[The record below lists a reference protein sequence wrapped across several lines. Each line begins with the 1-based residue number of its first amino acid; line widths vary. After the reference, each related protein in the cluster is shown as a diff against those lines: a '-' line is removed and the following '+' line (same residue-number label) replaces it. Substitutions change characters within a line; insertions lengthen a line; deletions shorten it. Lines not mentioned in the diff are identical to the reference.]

1 MPTNDNNGNHPVD
14 PFGPSEAEIERPPRV
29 APYAAVGLSTTV
41 RGISKR
47 SDCWVNLRHL
57 ANMIHGT
64 MFTTSIF
71 FPIKILALAKGG
83 DHGIHGRGLRHGPRG
98 RGEGTLP
105 GHPRGGDESFGE
117 PPSSTTP
124 TSSRSRKPAGRR

>member
-1 MPTNDNNGNHPVD
+1 MATKNGD
-14 PFGPSEAEIERPPRV
+14 PKSQARPDVLRPPRV

-64 MFTTSIF
+64 MFTSSIY
-71 FPIKILALAKGG
+71 FPIKILAITEGAITGFTDEAFDM
-83 DHGIHGRGLRHGPRG
+83 DHVVAAREL
-98 RGEGTLP
+98 
-105 GHPRGGDESFGE
+105 
-117 PPSSTTP
+117 
-124 TSSRSRKPAGRR
+124 